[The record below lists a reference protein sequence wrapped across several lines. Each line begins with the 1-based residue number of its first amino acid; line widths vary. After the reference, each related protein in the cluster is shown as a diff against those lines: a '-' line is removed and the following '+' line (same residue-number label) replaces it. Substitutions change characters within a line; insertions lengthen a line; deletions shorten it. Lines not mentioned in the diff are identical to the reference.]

1 MIKCIIDGR
10 EGYPSTTEKIKVT
23 YANPYVEDSGTYT
36 YNIVFPMSIHANQVL
51 FGNIHRFDVKKRRDG
66 FENCL
71 LYVDNKLFIKGKGL
85 VTSVS
90 ETTVKL
96 QIVGGKSRVKY
107 NSNFDSHYIDKIK
120 YPTVYINRGLD
131 ASVYKMCV
139 GGNAIPADFPLN
151 SLLLFIDLTKSNFVG
166 EHGVAAFNPI
176 NNETYGG
183 TMNAISIRRTNY
195 IAVSGKRYNIN
206 RETEVMHTLA
216 VQPYLLYV
224 LKMVLI
230 NEGYKVVKNDF
241 DREPWNRLLIAS
253 ANYSTKIA
261 DALPHWTVYTFLE
274 EVRKFLNAS
283 FVFDEVKK
291 TVSILSTDEL
301 TSHDAV
307 AYEPLDE
314 YTVEY
319 DEDGLA
325 NLATSNIEYS
335 FADSPNREWREYM
348 SQEVLQNYTIKEC
361 ASSAERDKVAAAMKT
376 SERRTTIF
384 KVKETFYIYALM
396 PVNDDPENTDKV
408 EKCVM
413 CGFFN
418 PAIREMDSDNSVSL
432 RIAPVAF
439 YQRKR
444 RERDKDGVDKLPN
457 NYICIPSAPCVKG
470 VPQKTVDE
478 DGEAYVSVQD
488 AMMGEDIKKDEEDDS
503 SVMSVMFQGV
513 NVVNILLGQ
522 SFPYTSS
529 PSGENSLARY
539 PVTLTDCR
547 MFGQWVGAGDS
558 ASLSLDNLPHLAQRD
573 AEGNW
578 ITFGTAT
585 ANKKK
590 VDIDKNNLFCIRFL
604 TDEVP
609 DPSRIYIFNNRRFIC
624 KKIECE
630 VSGDGVDKLK
640 VGYFY
645 ELL

>member
-1 MIKCIIDGR
+1 MIKCIINGR

-51 FGNIHRFDVKKRRDG
+51 FGNIHRFDVKKRREG
-66 FENCL
+66 FEDCQ
-71 LYVDNKLFIKGKGL
+71 LYIDNRLFIKGKGL

-96 QIVGGKSRVKY
+96 QIVGGKSRIKY
-107 NSNFDSHYIDKIK
+107 NSSFNSHYIDKIK
-120 YPTVYINRGLD
+120 YPTVIINRGLD
-131 ASVYKMCV
+131 VSVYSMF
-139 GGNAIPADFPLN
+139 GAYTIPADS
-151 SLLLFIDLTKSNFVG
+151 SLAAWLYIDLTKSNFVG
-166 EHGVAAFNPI
+166 EPGVAAFNPI

-183 TMNAISIRRTNY
+183 MKNAIHVGHVDN
-195 IAVSGKRYNIN
+195 VKVLGKSYNID
-206 RETEVMHTLA
+206 RTLAMMLSLA

-230 NEGYKVVKNDF
+230 YEGYKVVKNDF

-253 ANYSTKIA
+253 ANNSTKIA

-418 PAIREMDSDNSVSL
+418 PAIREIGSDNSVSL

-444 RERDKDGVDKLPN
+444 RESDRDFIDKLPN

-470 VPQKTVDE
+470 GAQNTVDE

-488 AMMGEDIKKDEEDDS
+488 AMMGEEIKKDEEDDS

-547 MFGQWVGAGDS
+547 MFGQWVGTGDS
-558 ASLSLDNLPHLAQRD
+558 ASLSLNNLPHLAQRD

-590 VDIDKNNLFCIRFL
+590 VDIDKNNLFCVRFL